1 MSNPSEHTDEKT
13 VMTPDL
19 VIFDCDGV
27 LVDSEVISNS
37 VLSASLETIGLSITP
52 EVCMDLFLGKSWDYC
67 FHVIKKR
74 LGTEPPRTL
83 HETYMKKLF
92 VQFEKNLKPIEDIQF
107 ALDNIPYPKCVASSG
122 PHLKINKTLSIT
134 GLMERF
140 GEHVYSA
147 DDVKFG
153 KPAPDLFLH
162 AAMKMNATPSKTLVI
177 EDSTVGV
184 EAAYKAGMTPLAF
197 CSKKINPTIGQS
209 ETIVFRSMRELPD
222 LINTL

>member
-1 MSNPSEHTDEKT
+1 M
-13 VMTPDL
+13 VPDL

-37 VLSASLETIGLSITP
+37 VLSETLETIGLNITP

-74 LGTEPPRTL
+74 LGVEPPHNL
-83 HETYMKKLF
+83 HETYMNKLF
-92 VQFEKNLKPIEDIQF
+92 VQFEKNLNPIEDIQL

-134 GLMERF
+134 GLKERF
-140 GEHVYSA
+140 GEDVYSA
-147 DDVKFG
+147 DDVKSG

-162 AAMKMNATPSKTLVI
+162 AAMKMNATPSKTVVI
-177 EDSTVGV
+177 EDSTAGI
-184 EAAYKAGMTPLAF
+184 EAAYSAGMTPLAF

-222 LINTL
+222 LINRL

>member
-1 MSNPSEHTDEKT
+1 
-13 VMTPDL
+13 MTPDL

-27 LVDSEVISNS
+27 LVDSEVISNY
-37 VLSASLETIGLSITP
+37 VLSESLEAIGLNITP

-67 FHVIKKR
+67 FQVIKKR

-83 HETYMKKLF
+83 HETYMNELF
-92 VQFEKNLKPIEDIQF
+92 AQFEKTLKPIEDIQF

-140 GEHVYSA
+140 GKHLYSA
-147 DDVKFG
+147 EDVKFG

-162 AAMKMNATPSKTLVI
+162 AAMKMKATPSKTLVI
-177 EDSTVGV
+177 EDSTAGI
-184 EAAYKAGMTPLAF
+184 EAAYSAGMTPLAF
-197 CSKKINPTIGQS
+197 CSKKPNRAIVQS

-222 LINTL
+222 LINRL